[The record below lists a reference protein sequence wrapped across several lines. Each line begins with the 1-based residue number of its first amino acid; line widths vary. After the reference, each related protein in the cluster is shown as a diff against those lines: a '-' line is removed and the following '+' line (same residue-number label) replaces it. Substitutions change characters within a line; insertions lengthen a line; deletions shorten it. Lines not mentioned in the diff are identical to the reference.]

1 MNAFTIT
8 IALWLLV
15 FAVWQDP
22 GLESR
27 AVVRV
32 QQTLASQYDAALPK
46 RPFGRWFDQLVGPEA
61 GVTWHLT
68 ECVEQAGSSPER
80 ERDVPACVEATAIL
94 KSGRKI
100 VVQILVGAFRQGLS
114 GRTWFHF
121 AVIEEDDQLHS
132 VEKLGDLPQMLRMPF
147 PRIRLR
153 PVALPNTRVNRSPPR
168 LADKSFPILKP
179 PDIKFNN
186 QDTAVAP
193 PPPKQEVKPKISKGV
208 SMGDVITRVTP
219 VYPSIAKQMN
229 AAGEV
234 QVEITID
241 ETGRVIEAKAISGPA
256 VLRNAAEEA
265 ARKWVFK
272 PTLLDGAPVRQS
284 GTLTFVFTRPQ

>member
-1 MNAFTIT
+1 MNAFTTT
-8 IALWLLV
+8 IALWVL
-15 FAVWQDP
+15 FFNVWQDP

-27 AVVRV
+27 AVARV
-32 QQTLASQYDAALPK
+32 QQTLASQYDSTLPK

-68 ECVEQAGSSPER
+68 ECVEQAGSAP

-94 KSGRKI
+94 KNGRKI
-100 VVQILVGAFRQGLS
+100 VVQILVGVFGRGLS

-121 AVIEEDDQLHS
+121 AVIEEGDQLHG
-132 VEKLGDLPQMLRMPF
+132 VEKLGDLSQMLLMPF

-153 PVALPNTRVNRSPPR
+153 PVALPNARVNRSPPR
-168 LADKSFPILKP
+168 LTTLSFPLIKP
-179 PDIKFNN
+179 PDIKFN
-186 QDTAVAP
+186 DRDMAVAP
-193 PPPKQEVKPKISKGV
+193 PPPKQEVKPRISKGV
-208 SMGDVITRVTP
+208 SMGDAITRVTP
-219 VYPSIAKQMN
+219 IYPSIAKQMN

-241 ETGRVIEAKAISGPA
+241 ETGRVIEAKAISGPS
-256 VLRNAAEEA
+256 VLRLSAEEA

-272 PTLLDGAPVRQS
+272 PTLLDGTPVRQK

>member
-1 MNAFTIT
+1 MNAFATT
-8 IALWLLV
+8 IALWVLL
-15 FAVWQDP
+15 FNVWQDP

-27 AVVRV
+27 AVARV
-32 QQTLASQYDAALPK
+32 QQTLASQYDSTLPK

-68 ECVEQAGSSPER
+68 ECVEQAGSAP

-94 KSGRKI
+94 KNGRKI
-100 VVQILVGAFRQGLS
+100 VVQILAGAFRQGLS

-121 AVIEEDDQLHS
+121 AVIEEGDQLHS
-132 VEKLGDLPQMLRMPF
+132 VEKLGDLPQMLLMPF

-153 PVALPNTRVNRSPPR
+153 PVALPNARVNRSPPR

-179 PDIKFNN
+179 PEIKLYN

-193 PPPKQEVKPKISKGV
+193 PPPKQEIKPKISKGV

-219 VYPSIAKQMN
+219 IYPSIAKQMN
-229 AAGEV
+229 ASGEV

-241 ETGRVIEAKAISGPA
+241 ENGRVIEAKAVSGPS
-256 VLRNAAEEA
+256 VFRLSAEEA

-272 PTLLDGAPVRQS
+272 PTLLDGAPVRQN

>member
-1 MNAFTIT
+1 MTPFTIT
-8 IALWLLV
+8 IALCLLI
-15 FAVWQDP
+15 FNVWQDP

-27 AVVRV
+27 AVARV
-32 QQTLASQYDAALPK
+32 QQTLASQYDSTLPK

-68 ECVEQAGSSPER
+68 ECVEQAGSTP

-94 KSGRKI
+94 KNERKI

-114 GRTWFHF
+114 ERTWFHF
-121 AVIEEDDQLHS
+121 AVVEEGDQLHS
-132 VEKLGDLPQMLRMPF
+132 VEKLGDLPQMLLMPF

-153 PVALPNTRVNRSPPR
+153 PVALPNVRVNRSPPR
-168 LADKSFPILKP
+168 LATLSFPLIKP
-179 PDIKFNN
+179 PDIKFN
-186 QDTAVAP
+186 DRDMAVAP
-193 PPPKQEVKPKISKGV
+193 PPPKQEAKPRISKGV
-208 SMGDVITRVTP
+208 SMGDAITRVTP
-219 VYPSIAKQMN
+219 IYPSIAKQMN

-241 ETGRVIEAKAISGPA
+241 ETGRVIEARSISGPS
-256 VLRNAAEEA
+256 VFRLSAEEA

-272 PTLLDGAPVRQS
+272 PTLLDGTPVRQK

>member
-1 MNAFTIT
+1 MNAFT
-8 IALWLLV
+8 IALWLLL
-15 FAVWQDP
+15 FNVWQDP

-27 AVVRV
+27 AVARV
-32 QQTLASQYDAALPK
+32 QQTLASQYDATLPK

-61 GVTWHLT
+61 GVAWHLT
-68 ECVEQAGSSPER
+68 ECVEQAGSTP

-94 KSGRKI
+94 KNGRKI
-100 VVQILVGAFRQGLS
+100 VVQIMAGAFRQGLS

-121 AVIEEDDQLHS
+121 AVVEEGDQLHS
-132 VEKLGDLPQMLRMPF
+132 VEKLGDLPQMVLMPF

-153 PVALPNTRVNRSPPR
+153 PVTLPSVRVNRSPPR
-168 LADKSFPILKP
+168 LATLSFPLIKP
-179 PDIKFNN
+179 PDIKFN
-186 QDTAVAP
+186 DRETAAAP
-193 PPPKQEVKPKISKGV
+193 PPPKQEVKPRISKGV
-208 SMGDVITRVTP
+208 SMGDAITRVTP

-272 PTLLDGAPVRQS
+272 PTLLDGSPIRQN